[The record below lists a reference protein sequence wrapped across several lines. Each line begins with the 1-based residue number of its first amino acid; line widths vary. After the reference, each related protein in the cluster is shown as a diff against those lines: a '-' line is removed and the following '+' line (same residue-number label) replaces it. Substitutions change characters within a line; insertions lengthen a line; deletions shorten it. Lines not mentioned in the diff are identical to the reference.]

1 MKSEFSNILIYGL
14 GLMGASLSL
23 ALKKKGISARVTGVV
38 SSSKSKAKGESLRS
52 ADEIL
57 TSDEF
62 HSAKRWEDYDFII
75 FGVPVDLT
83 VKLIAELPLD
93 YSGVITDLG
102 STKNEIIH
110 AVEARFSN
118 AHNYVSSHPMCGS
131 EESGLEFA
139 NASLYEGRLCIL
151 TSPKHARPEV
161 RTSLDAF
168 WKNIGMETIEIPA
181 DKHDAILSYL
191 SHSPH
196 ILSSI
201 MADWAANQKIVKQ
214 YTDMSPIPLNGGGFR
229 DMTRIAGSNPKM
241 WAAIFSSN
249 QEEIYK
255 SLLDY
260 RDRLDIILEKLNP
273 KNTLNP
279 KEWEGFM
286 ETSRRSRDYILKNQD
301 DSKKH

>member
-1 MKSEFSNILIYGL
+1 MKSEYSNILIYGL

-23 ALKKKGISARVTGVV
+23 ALKKKGIATRVTGVV
-38 SSSKSKAKGESLRS
+38 SSSKSKAKGETLGS

-57 TSDEF
+57 TSEEF

-83 VKLIAELPLD
+83 VKLIAQLPLD

-102 STKNEIIH
+102 STKNQIIH
-110 AVEARFSN
+110 AVEDRFSGP
-118 AHNYVSSHPMCGS
+118 HNYVSSHPMCGS

-151 TSPKHARPEV
+151 TSPDGARAEV
-161 RTSLDAF
+161 RSSLDTF
-168 WKNIGMETIEIPA
+168 WKRIGMETIEIPA
-181 DKHDAILSYL
+181 DKHDSILSYL

-201 MADWAANQKIVKQ
+201 MADWAANQKIVKR
-214 YTDMSPIPLNGGGFR
+214 YTDISPIPLNGGGFR

>member
-23 ALKKKGISARVTGVV
+23 ALKKKGILTHVTGVV
-38 SSSKSKAKGESLRS
+38 SSLASKSKGESLKS
-52 ADEIL
+52 ADAIL
-57 TSDEF
+57 TAEEF
-62 HSAKRWEDYDFII
+62 HSSKSWKDYDFII

-83 VKLIAELPLD
+83 VKLIAQLPPD
-93 YSGVITDLG
+93 YSGIITDLG
-102 STKNEIIH
+102 STKKEIVH
-110 AVEARFSN
+110 AVEARFWSS
-118 AHNYVSSHPMCGS
+118 HNYISSHPMCGS

-151 TSPKHARPEV
+151 TSPENAKVEV
-161 RTSLDAF
+161 KKNLEAF
-168 WKNIGMETIEIPA
+168 WRLIGMETIEIPA
-181 DKHDAILSYL
+181 VEHDSILSYL

-201 MADWAANQKIVKQ
+201 MADWAANQKVVKR
-214 YTDMSPIPLNGGGFR
+214 YTDLSPIPLNGGGFR

-249 QEEIYK
+249 QNEIYK

-260 RDRLDIILEKLNP
+260 RDRLDIVLEKLNP

-279 KEWEGFM
+279 KEWESFM
-286 ETSRRSRDYILKNQD
+286 ETSRESRDSILKNQD
-301 DSKKH
+301 DSKKR

>member
-1 MKSEFSNILIYGL
+1 MKTEYSNILIYGL

-23 ALKKKGISARVTGVV
+23 ALKKKGIGMRVTGVV
-38 SSSKSKAKGESLRS
+38 SSSKSKTKGESLKS

-57 TSDEF
+57 TSEEF
-62 HSAKRWEDYDFII
+62 HSSKSWKDYDFII

-83 VKLIAELPLD
+83 VKLISELPLD
-93 YSGVITDLG
+93 YEGVITDLG
-102 STKNEIIH
+102 STKKEIIH
-110 AVEARFSN
+110 AVEARFPG

-151 TSPKHARPEV
+151 TCPKNARPEV
-161 RTSLDAF
+161 GKNLDAF
-168 WKNIGMETIEIPA
+168 WKKIGMETIEIPA
-181 DKHDAILSYL
+181 DKHDSILSYL

-214 YTDMSPIPLNGGGFR
+214 YTDLSPIPLNGGGFR

-241 WAAIFSSN
+241 WSAIFASN
-249 QEEIYK
+249 QEEIYN

-260 RDRLDIILEKLNP
+260 RERLDIILEKLNP
-273 KNTLNP
+273 KNTLNH